1 MGNAAGSDADC
12 DDDEDAE
19 TKTDYEDFK
28 KWLDKQEPYKPEG
41 PPQAPAAPKAPV
53 DLKLDVKWVC
63 NICKMNAKQCHLS
76 QLMSVVYWPKKII
89 IISSGSYLFFILEME
104 NKKPWILDRDAGPTN
119 ANRLHNTLLRAKA
132 TARMRLHSS
141 SAGLLRR
148 RPSCSSLDGIG
159 CMSVPF
165 AMLK

>member
-1 MGNAAGSDADC
+1 MMGNAAGSDADC

-28 KWLDKQEPYKPEG
+28 KWLDKQEPSKPEG

-76 QLMSVVYWPKKII
+76 QLMSVVYWPKKIF
-89 IISSGSYLFFILEME
+89 IISSGSYLF
-104 NKKPWILDRDAGPTN
+104 
-119 ANRLHNTLLRAKA
+119 
-132 TARMRLHSS
+132 HS
-141 SAGLLRR
+141 
-148 RPSCSSLDGIG
+148 
-159 CMSVPF
+159 
-165 AMLK
+165 